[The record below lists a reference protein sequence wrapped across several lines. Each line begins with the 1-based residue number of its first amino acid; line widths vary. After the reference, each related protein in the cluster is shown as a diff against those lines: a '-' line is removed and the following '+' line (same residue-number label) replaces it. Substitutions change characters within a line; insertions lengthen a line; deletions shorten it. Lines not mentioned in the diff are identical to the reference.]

1 MWYQRT
7 PDNYVGRKKADGTGF
22 IDNGAGWEGISLP
35 FTAEMVTTNSKGE
48 ITHFYNLEDNWKGHE
63 YWLRHFT
70 GIDSQKSTTEV
81 KVANFNKLDA
91 GTTNKEYTNTF
102 LWDYYYKYNSYD
114 DMNLDKYP
122 GSYYSSSR
130 TYTNYPRL
138 ACATPYI
145 IGFPGERYYEFDLSG
160 NFEAKTAKATTP
172 AKLSAQ
178 VITFVSPTSETIHV
192 SDDEI
197 AEKAAAQTNDGYAF
211 VTNFTAKTLEGVAYV
226 LNIDDEMVDN
236 RGNSYKKV
244 ANGALTV
251 PFRPYFIAAPA
262 QNGAP
267 KRASSIV
274 FSNETTQL
282 QGNDNELNPDDK
294 AYDLIITAK
303 RKKIIVESHLREA
316 TDVRIVNAT
325 GVTINTFTIEPGET
339 IETRVQNASV
349 YIVLTTDGRFLKKVA
364 LK

>member
-1 MWYQRT
+1 M
-7 PDNYVGRKKADGTGF
+7 
-22 IDNGAGWEGISLP
+22 
-35 FTAEMVTTNSKGE
+35 
-48 ITHFYNLEDNWKGHE
+48 
-63 YWLRHFT
+63 
-70 GIDSQKSTTEV
+70 
-81 KVANFNKLDA
+81 
-91 GTTNKEYTNTF
+91 
-102 LWDYYYKYNSYD
+102 
-114 DMNLDKYP
+114 
-122 GSYYSSSR
+122 
-130 TYTNYPRL
+130 
-138 ACATPYI
+138 
-145 IGFPGERYYEFDLSG
+145 
-160 NFEAKTAKATTP
+160 
-172 AKLSAQ
+172 
-178 VITFVSPTSETIHV
+178 ITFVSPTSETIHV

-197 AEKAAAQTNDGYAF
+197 EDKAQAQAQALAQAQTNVDYAF

-226 LNIDDEMVDN
+226 LNSDDTDVDK

-244 ANGALTV
+244 ANGAQTV
-251 PFRPYFIAAPA
+251 PFRPYFIPVT
-262 QNGAP
+262 QPNPNPAP

-316 TDVRIVNAT
+316 TEVRIVNAT